1 MIARIAVIGI
11 VRFPPERVADIR
23 PHIRELVNAT
33 HALDGCIAYE
43 VAEDLFD
50 PGLLRFSELWPDAE
64 SLERHVRAPHIP
76 PWHAAAKACGQME
89 KHFHV
94 IEVASIKTT

>member
-1 MIARIAVIGI
+1 MNARIAVIGI
-11 VRFPPERVADIR
+11 VRFPPERVAEIR
-23 PHIRELVNAT
+23 PYIKSLVAAT
-33 HALDGCIAYE
+33 HGHDGCIAYD

-64 SLERHVRAPHIP
+64 SLARHAAAPHIA

-89 KHFHV
+89 KRFH
-94 IEVASIKTT
+94 IIDVAAVKTV